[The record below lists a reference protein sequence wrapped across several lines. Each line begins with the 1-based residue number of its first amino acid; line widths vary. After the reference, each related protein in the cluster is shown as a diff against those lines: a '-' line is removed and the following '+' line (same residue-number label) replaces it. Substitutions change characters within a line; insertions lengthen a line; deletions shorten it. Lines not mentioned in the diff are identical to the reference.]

1 MLQVPALQV
10 EIANP
15 YPVSRTF
22 TLHTD
27 RPDLLSVRSPA
38 LVYSFL
44 ASLLRCELHRLPP
57 RLRTTARA
65 SVHPSRESSQ
75 PSPLTLLPAG

>member
-27 RPDLLSVRSPA
+27 RPDLLSVRNPA

-44 ASLLRCELHRLPP
+44 ASLFRCDLHRLPP

-75 PSPLTLLPAG
+75 PSPLALLPAG

>member
-27 RPDLLSVRSPA
+27 RPDLLSVREPSA
-38 LVYSFL
+38 C
-44 ASLLRCELHRLPP
+44 LLLFGLIAP
-57 RLRTTARA
+57 
-65 SVHPSRESSQ
+65 V
-75 PSPLTLLPAG
+75 